1 MPEVQKAQVNVGLTA
16 QAPCIIFETSITF
29 EIAKQCVIVFQFSF
43 RRADFLG
50 GRAVELFVGSRAVE
64 YFEEKGLK
72 DWGNQA
78 GFQCADQEV

>member
-1 MPEVQKAQVNVGLTA
+1 MGLTA

-50 GRAVELFVGSRAVE
+50 GRAVGHFVGSRAVELFVGSRAVE